1 MGRGS
6 DGEVQ
11 WAMGGALVGWVGR
24 RCYGWGTGVMGRC
37 KRRWL
42 GFGSDREVQWAVGG
56 ARM

>member
-1 MGRGS
+1 MG
-6 DGEVQ
+6 DG
-11 WAMGGALVGWVGR
+11 WGAGVIGIYKGRWVGR
-24 RCYGWGTGVMGRC
+24 GRDGWGAGVMGRC